1 MLLLNSFINLTK
13 YLHYHILIVFE
24 LFETIYTIR
33 QKFVDTWSE
42 SFEHPCIVKRT
53 CVSIR
58 SVFFSIHFFVLFT
71 WSLQGRALDTEPGFG
86 PDHLLKVRDT
96 QCSPP
101 PRHRIFR
108 IVLQD
113 DREEKYS
120 WCHPKSQGISP
131 SDVRFMF
138 VNLFIWLL
146 THYCVCIPSRP
157 CCQFVISGSALTL
170 TELM

>member
-58 SVFFSIHFFVLFT
+58 SVFFSIHFFVLLPDLSRAGRLT
-71 WSLQGRALDTEPGFG
+71 LNRALDLITYLKSETHNVPLLQGIGYLESFYKMIEKRNIA
-86 PDHLLKVRDT
+86 DVTQNLKVF
-96 QCSPP
+96 
-101 PRHRIFR
+101 RH
-108 IVLQD
+108 QM
-113 DREEKYS
+113 
-120 WCHPKSQGISP
+120 
-131 SDVRFMF
+131 SD
-138 VNLFIWLL
+138 LCLL
-146 THYCVCIPSRP
+146 TCLFGC
-157 CCQFVISGSALTL
+157 
-170 TELM
+170 